1 MKRKSFFY
9 IKRAVP
15 NTITS
20 LNILSGCLSIVLAFE
35 GNLVL
40 SSFFIFLSAVFD
52 FFDGMTARLLHAYT
66 RIGKEL
72 DSLADIV
79 SFGIAP
85 SVIIYQLLKL
95 TLRTEGLLFNM
106 EYPQYFEI
114 VILMSSFVI
123 AVFSALRLAKFN
135 LDTRQT
141 ESFIGLP
148 VPANAIFIAALPLI
162 LFNAEY
168 EFFKDLILNIYFL
181 LIVVFTGSYLLV
193 AELPMFSLKFKNLD
207 PKRNTIRFIFI
218 GIAVIL
224 MILLKFI
231 AIPLIIIVYILL
243 SVFNNLYLKSA
254 LKSLK
259 Y

>member
-9 IKRAVP
+9 IKRSIP

-40 SSFFIFLSAVFD
+40 SSFFIILSAVFD
-52 FFDGMTARLLHAYT
+52 FFDGMTARWLNAYT
-66 RIGKEL
+66 QIGKEL
-72 DSLADIV
+72 DSLADIL
-79 SFGIAP
+79 SFGLAP

-114 VILMSSFVI
+114 VILMSSFII

-135 LDTRQT
+135 LDKRQT

-148 VPANAIFIAALPLI
+148 VPANALFIASLPLI
-162 LFNAEY
+162 LFKSEY
-168 EFFKDLILNIYFL
+168 PFFQDLILNIYFL
-181 LIVVFTGSYLLV
+181 LLVVFVGSYLLI

-207 PKRNTIRFIFI
+207 PKKNTIRFVFL
-218 GIAVIL
+218 GIA
-224 MILLKFI
+224 LLLIIVLKYI
-231 AIPLIIIVYILL
+231 AFPLIIMFYILL
-243 SVFNNLYLKSA
+243 SVFNNIVIK
-254 LKSLK
+254 KG
-259 Y
+259 